1 MTGTLTQFQDAF
13 ADALFGAVPRDD
25 RVARL
30 LDQAGFQV
38 YRNTVF
44 KGCIDALQANFPA
57 VVRLVGEEWFR
68 ASAAV
73 YVQASPPVDARLVN
87 YGVDFAGFLAD
98 FEPARELT
106 YLADVARLDRLWI
119 EAHVAPEDTI
129 ADVATIASLPA
140 ERLERSVLRPHAAA
154 RWAWFDAIPAYTIWR
169 ANREES
175 KVPEDLV
182 WQAEGA
188 LLSRPRGE
196 VIWRPLS
203 AAGYAFLE
211 ASAERL
217 TFEAAAQRA
226 LDAQPNA
233 DLGVIVGEL
242 LAAGAFG
249 QIHGDTLNAPRTH

>member
-13 ADALFGAVPRDD
+13 ADALFGAVPRDA
-25 RVARL
+25 RVAGL
-30 LDQAGFQV
+30 LGQAGFAV

-68 ASAAV
+68 ATAAV
-73 YVQASPPVDARLVN
+73 YVQTSPPVDARLLN

-106 YLADVARLDRLWI
+106 YLADVARLDRLWV
-119 EAHVAPEDTI
+119 EAHVAPEDTLVEVEAI
-129 ADVATIASLPA
+129 ATLPA
-140 ERLERSVLRPHAAA
+140 ERLEQSVLRPHAAA
-154 RWAWFDAIPAYTIWR
+154 RWAWFDADPAYTIWR

-175 KVPEDLV
+175 EVPGGLV
-182 WQAEGA
+182 WQGEGA

-211 ASAERL
+211 ASAAQL

-226 LDAQPNA
+226 LDAQPDA
-233 DLGVIVGEL
+233 DLGAIVGAL
-242 LAAGAFG
+242 LGAGAFG
-249 QIHGDTLNAPRTH
+249 QIHGDARHAPGPR

>member
-13 ADALFGAVPRDD
+13 ADALFGAVPHDE

-30 LDQAGFQV
+30 LGQAGFSV

-68 ASAAV
+68 AAAAV

-87 YGVDFAGFLAD
+87 YGVKFAAFLVE
-98 FEPARELT
+98 FEPARELP
-106 YLADVARLDRLWI
+106 YLADVARLDRYWV
-119 EAHVAPEDTI
+119 EAHIAPEDSLVD
-129 ADVATIASLPA
+129 AAAVASLPA
-140 ERLERSVLRPHAAA
+140 ELLERTVFRPHAAA
-154 RWAWFDAIPAYTIWR
+154 RWAWFDAVPAYTIWR

-175 KVPEDLV
+175 EVPGNLV

-188 LLSRPRGE
+188 LLSRPRGD
-196 VIWRPLS
+196 VIWRPLT

-211 ASAERL
+211 ASAARL

-226 LDAQPNA
+226 LDAQPGA
-233 DLGVIVGEL
+233 DLGAIVGEL

-249 QIHGDTLNAPRTH
+249 QIHGDTRQAPPPR